1 MSPSSGTWIFHTIVF
16 SCFDGMSREGG
27 RFISHTAERLANRR
41 KEPKNMIS
49 AWIKA
54 DLSLN
59 SKHASVF
66 AWNKNTLKC

>member
-1 MSPSSGTWIFHTIVF
+1 MSSSSGTWIVHTIVF
-16 SCFDGMSREGG
+16 SCFDGMSRECS
-27 RFISHTAERLANRR
+27 RFFSHTAERLASRR
-41 KEPKNMIS
+41 KEPKNKIS

-59 SKHASVF
+59 SKHAAVF